1 VEDYLKIPTD
11 PALVSD
17 VLAGAADSS
26 PGATP
31 TLRPGSPTLDAV
43 IPCGA
48 NLSVPGRTQRPTSF
62 GGQTLVPDDGEDVA
76 DDGGNVADDGEDVA
90 DDGGDERVES
100 ATKPGD
106 YAPAFRLQLRKTT
119 VS

>member
-1 VEDYLKIPTD
+1 MKDGLKITTD

-17 VLAGAADSS
+17 VPAGAVDSS
-26 PGATP
+26 PGATL
-31 TLRPGSPTLDAV
+31 TLPPGSPKLDA
-43 IPCGA
+43 IPCGP
-48 NLSVPGRTQRPTSF
+48 NLSVPGRTQRSTSF

-76 DDGGNVADDGEDVA
+76 DG
-90 DDGGDERVES
+90 GGDERVES
-100 ATKPGD
+100 ATKSGD

>member
-17 VLAGAADSS
+17 VLVGAADSS
-26 PGATP
+26 PG
-31 TLRPGSPTLDAV
+31 
-43 IPCGA
+43 
-48 NLSVPGRTQRPTSF
+48 
-62 GGQTLVPDDGEDVA
+62 
-76 DDGGNVADDGEDVA
+76 DGEDVA
-90 DDGGDERVES
+90 DDGGDEHVES

-119 VS
+119 VSRPPNFINVSLLITSGSHRTTHTFPVRIPFLVTSWKLLTIQRQSRTPSTFGK